1 VNRRSH
7 ILINLHTKWKNIF
20 IYTAAACLLFCSAA
34 SAATDERAVKIVSAD
49 GTPIA
54 SGGGLYINGDLWVS
68 EDVMKAAGVQL
79 TNAANGKGFTINV
92 ADPAETLGIDA
103 LSTLAGNSLSLYFP
117 AYVSRGAKYFNAT
130 GMEAITGLDIEDRG
144 GQVCLRPREAGEQLP
159 ARVPAPGPIHGRI
172 SLTWEYVSRISPNIA
187 AEQKIDGLDILSPT
201 WFNLMDENGDIA
213 NRASASYVDAAHRK
227 GYSVWALV
235 SNSFSSKLSAAF
247 FKNQRGMD
255 LFIARLLAYAKLYG
269 FDGINID
276 FEAMSANNRDDFTA
290 LMEKLGPYLNAQGIA
305 FSIDVH
311 RPANTNSSRSH
322 DRAALAQCADYIMV
336 MTYDQH
342 WRTSPV
348 AGSVASLAWVRD
360 SLKKT
365 LNEGVPSKKLLLGVP
380 FYMRLWEET
389 PVTGGKPSVHSKTLT
404 MAQADALMASKGVS
418 PMWLE
423 EHGQNYFEYKENGKT
438 YKVWVEDPA
447 SVGQK
452 LKLVDE
458 FSLAGMA
465 AWRRGQEK
473 PSVWQTVKESLKK

>member
-1 VNRRSH
+1 LTNLNR
-7 ILINLHTKWKNIF
+7 KWKSII
-20 IYTAAACLLFCSAA
+20 IYTAAVCLLICSAA
-34 SAATDERAVKIVSAD
+34 FAATDERPVKIVSGD
-49 GTPIA
+49 GA
-54 SGGGLYINGDLWVS
+54 QLGSGAGLYINGDLWVS
-68 EDVMKAAGVQL
+68 ADVMAAAGVQL
-79 TNAANGKGFTINV
+79 SSAQNVKGFTINV
-92 ADPAETLGIDA
+92 TDPAETLGISA
-103 LSTLAGNSLSLYFP
+103 LSELAGNSLPLYFP
-117 AYVSRGAKYFNAT
+117 AHVEKGAKYFNVT
-130 GMEAITGLDIEDRG
+130 GMEAITGLAIEDKG
-144 GQVCLRPREAGEQLP
+144 GQVCLRQREQDEPLP
-159 ARVPAPGPIHGRI
+159 SRVPAPGPISGRI
-172 SLTWEYVSRISPNIA
+172 SLTWEYVSHISPNIA
-187 AEQKIDGLDILSPT
+187 SEPRIDGLDILSPT
-201 WFNLMDENGDIA
+201 WFNLMDAEGDVA
-213 NRASASYVDAAHRK
+213 NRASASYVNAAHSK

-235 SNSFSSKLSAAF
+235 SNSFSSKLSSEF

-276 FEAMSANNRDDFTA
+276 FEAMSANDRDNFTA
-290 LMEKLGPYLNAQGIA
+290 LMEKMSPYLSAQRLA

-365 LNEGVPSKKLLLGVP
+365 LDEGVPSKKLMLGVP

-389 PVTGGKPSVHSKTLT
+389 PVPGGKPKVKSTTLT
-404 MAQADALMASKGVS
+404 MAKADELLASKGIT

-423 EHGQNYFEYKENGKT
+423 DHAQNYFEYRENGKT
-438 YKVWVEDPA
+438 YKVWMEDPA
-447 SVGQK
+447 SIGQK

-473 PSVWQTVKESLKK
+473 PEVWPTVKRSLKR